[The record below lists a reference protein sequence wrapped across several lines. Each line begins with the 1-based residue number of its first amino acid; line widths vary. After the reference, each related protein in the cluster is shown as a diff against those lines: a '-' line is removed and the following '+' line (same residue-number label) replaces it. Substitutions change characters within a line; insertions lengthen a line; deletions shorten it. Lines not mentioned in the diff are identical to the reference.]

1 MLNSIR
7 FWGELH
13 IVMTN
18 DRYDDGHL
26 EQPDGLAVL
35 GFFVDV
41 SYSMLYIN
49 VLTNFK
55 NRGKELRALSQ
66 ILQELGPVAVKES
79 TKVSDLSLQS
89 LIGSELSQFHRYE

>member
-1 MLNSIR
+1 
-7 FWGELH
+7 
-13 IVMTN
+13 MTN

>member
-1 MLNSIR
+1 
-7 FWGELH
+7 
-13 IVMTN
+13 MTN
-18 DRYDDGHL
+18 DRYGDGHL

-41 SYSMLYIN
+41 SYSMLYID

-66 ILQELGPVAVKES
+66 ILQELGPVPIKES